1 MPTSSLSH
9 IHAPHA
15 RDRLLEA
22 ASTLFASRGYQAI
35 GLRDLASHLGLRAGS
50 LYHHIESKQGLLF
63 ELIESSLTDLLYE
76 TRQCLK
82 GARTTSEHLQCFV
95 QAFIAYSQV
104 NPDKLVLLTRE
115 AVNLSEEQVLLVE
128 QLKAEYCGLLS
139 DIVAAEC
146 GLPAPRARSI
156 AHAVLGLLCGQAQ
169 WGAVMMAREQ
179 LVTFV
184 QGIVGTG
191 KQPKHVLL
199 HTNQ

>member
-1 MPTSSLSH
+1 MPASSLSPVPT
-9 IHAPHA
+9 PHA
-15 RDRLLEA
+15 RDRLLDA
-22 ASTLFASRGYQAI
+22 ATALFASHGYQAI

-82 GARTTSEHLQCFV
+82 GARATSERLPCFV
-95 QAFIAYSQV
+95 QAFVTYSQA
-104 NPDKLVLLTRE
+104 NPDKLVLLMRE
-115 AVNLSEEQVLLVE
+115 AMNLNEDQLLQVE
-128 QLKAEYCGLLS
+128 QLKAEYIGLLS

-146 GLPAPRARSI
+146 GLTTPRARSI
-156 AHAVLGLLCGQAQ
+156 AHAVMGLLCGQAQ
-169 WGAVMMAREQ
+169 WGKVMTAREQ

-191 KQPKHVLL
+191 KTAAHQ
-199 HTNQ
+199 

>member
-1 MPTSSLSH
+1 MPASSHSLVP
-9 IHAPHA
+9 APHA

-22 ASTLFASRGYQAI
+22 ASALFASHGYQAI

-82 GARTTSEHLQCFV
+82 SARTNSERLPCFV
-95 QAFIAYSQV
+95 QAFVAYSQA

-115 AVNLSEEQVLLVE
+115 AMNLNEEQLLQVE
-128 QLKAEYCGLLS
+128 QLKAQYSGLLS
-139 DIVAAEC
+139 EIVAAEC
-146 GLPAPRARSI
+146 GLTASRARSI
-156 AHAVLGLLCGQAQ
+156 AQAVLGLLCGQAQ
-169 WGAVMMAREQ
+169 WGTVMAAREQ
-179 LVTFV
+179 LVAFV

-191 KQPKHVLL
+191 KAAACP
-199 HTNQ
+199 

>member
-1 MPTSSLSH
+1 MPAYSRSSVP
-9 IHAPHA
+9 APHA
-15 RDRLLEA
+15 RDRLLDA
-22 ASTLFASRGYQAI
+22 ASALFANHGYQAI

-63 ELIESSLTDLLYE
+63 ELIESSLIDLLYE
-76 TRQCLK
+76 TRQCLR
-82 GARTTSEHLQCFV
+82 GARTNSERLPCFV
-95 QAFIAYSQV
+95 RAFVAYSQA

-115 AVNLSEEQVLLVE
+115 AMNLSEEQLLQVE
-128 QLKAEYCGLLS
+128 QLKAEYSGLLS

-146 GLPAPRARSI
+146 GLSASRARSI

-169 WGAVMMAREQ
+169 WGTLLNAREQ

-191 KQPKHVLL
+191 KPPQLIVR
-199 HTNQ
+199 

>member
-1 MPTSSLSH
+1 MPASSHSLVP
-9 IHAPHA
+9 APHA

-22 ASTLFASRGYQAI
+22 ASTLFASHGYQAI

-82 GARTTSEHLQCFV
+82 SARTNSERLPCFV
-95 QAFIAYSQV
+95 QAFVAYSQA

-115 AVNLSEEQVLLVE
+115 AMNLNEEQLLQVE
-128 QLKAEYCGLLS
+128 QLKAQYSGLLS
-139 DIVAAEC
+139 EIVAAEC
-146 GLPAPRARSI
+146 GLTASRARSI
-156 AHAVLGLLCGQAQ
+156 AQAVLGLLCGQAQ
-169 WGAVMMAREQ
+169 WGTVMAAREQ
-179 LVTFV
+179 LVAFV

-191 KQPKHVLL
+191 KAAACP
-199 HTNQ
+199 